1 MTLFS
6 RTNLNSRMPSILKG
20 CLYLFTML
28 FAAKII
34 AIDNQNHL
42 LPKFNGI
49 SAFSLENGSTVH
61 PSHLLVRV
69 DNKKKLSDFK
79 LKIENIDV
87 TVKKEFSFLPGLV
100 LVEVNHVGID
110 ANKITEIKQNL
121 INKINL
127 ISGLDSVKY
136 VEYDAIDKYT
146 KKPSDSAYI
155 SDLITK

>member
-1 MTLFS
+1 
-6 RTNLNSRMPSILKG
+6 MPSILKG

-42 LPKFNGI
+42 VPKFKGI
-49 SAFSLENGSTVH
+49 SAFSIENGSIVH

-69 DNKKKLSDFK
+69 NNQKKLSDFK
-79 LKIENIDV
+79 LEIEKYDLI
-87 TVKKEFSFLPGLV
+87 VKKEFSFLPGLV
-100 LVEVNHVGID
+100 LVEVKHVEID
-110 ANKITEIKQNL
+110 ANKISEIKQNL

-127 ISGLDSVKY
+127 LSNLDSVKY

-155 SDLITK
+155 SEDLWGLNNSGANE